1 MENDFKTSFIPK
13 QALVQSPV
21 STGRPISLVSTISL
35 VVLLLSVL
43 LAGGTYGYEQLLAS
57 EITRPCPDPNQ
68 TVTKG
73 CGLKASLDKEKKA
86 LDEGLLTE
94 FKRLA
99 AKLNLASV
107 LIDKHVTVLPIFD
120 LLSKI
125 TLETVR
131 YTSLDYN
138 NLTIN
143 IAGVAQS
150 YEDIAVQSNVFDRER
165 LISSFIFSDLNLDN
179 QGNVVFKLVINL
191 DPRLLKYS
199 LAAG

>member
-1 MENDFKTSFIPK
+1 MESEFKTSFIPK

-21 STGRPISLVSTISL
+21 VAEPPISLVSTISFII
-35 VVLLLSVL
+35 LLLSLL
-43 LAGGTYGYEQLLAS
+43 LAGGTYGYERLLAS

-68 TVTKG
+68 TVTQG
-73 CGLKASLDKEKKA
+73 CGLQASLDKEKKA

-99 AKLNLASV
+99 AKLNLANV
-107 LIDKHVTVLPIFD
+107 LLDKHVTVLPVFD

-125 TLETVR
+125 TLVTVR

-138 NLTIN
+138 NVTIN
-143 IAGVAQS
+143 ISGVAQS

-165 LISSFIFSDLNLDN
+165 LIPSFIFSDLNLDN
-179 QGNVVFKLVINL
+179 EGNVVFKLVINL

>member
-1 MENDFKTSFIPK
+1 MESEFKTSFIPK

-21 STGRPISLVSTISL
+21 VAQRPISLVSTISFVIL
-35 VVLLLSVL
+35 ILSLL
-43 LAGGTYGYEQLLAS
+43 LAGGTYGYERLLAS

-68 TVTKG
+68 TVTQG

-99 AKLNLASV
+99 AKLNLANV
-107 LIDKHVTVLPIFD
+107 LLDKHVTVLPVFD
-120 LLSKI
+120 LLSKL

-138 NLTIN
+138 NVTIN
-143 IAGVAQS
+143 ISGVAQS

-165 LISSFIFSDLNLDN
+165 LIPSFIFSDLNLDN
-179 QGNVVFKLVINL
+179 EGNVVFKLVINL
-191 DPRLLKYS
+191 DSRLLKYS